1 MLPRICQVQ
10 VVGPHRL
17 ALTFTDGHQG
27 IADVAPWIY
36 GRGGVFTPLH
46 DPAYFARVTVDHD
59 AGTVT
64 WPNGVDLDP
73 DMLYEAALA
82 APQDSRRG
90 TPAGGMEREAS

>member
-1 MLPRICQVQ
+1 MLPRVSQVR
-10 VVGPHRL
+10 VVGPFRL
-17 ALTFTDGHQG
+17 ALSFTDGCQG
-27 IADVAPWIY
+27 VADLAPLI
-36 GRGGVFTPLH
+36 REAHGVFTPLH

-59 AGTVT
+59 AGTVV

-90 TPAGGMEREAS
+90 APAGGMEREAS